1 MLQSAE
7 QSHRLGNL
15 QRLLQPRHIAFI
27 GGHKAALAMEQCLAA
42 GFTGDVWPVNPGRAQ
57 MAGRPCHRAVAELPA
72 PPDAA
77 FIAVPREATVA
88 VVEDLAAMGAGGC
101 VCYAAGFAELGAE
114 GAALQDRL
122 VTAAGQMALIGPN
135 CYGLLNYL
143 DGVALWPDLH
153 GGGRVERGVA
163 IVSQSGNIALNLTM
177 NQRSV
182 PLAYVISVGNQAVT
196 GLGDCIDALIADP
209 RVTAIG
215 LYIEGW
221 RDLAGFSRAAAA
233 ALSKGVPLVALTVGS
248 SPVGRR
254 LALSHTASLAGGAV
268 LAQALFQRLG
278 IIQVKTLPSFM
289 ETLKFLALNGP
300 LDGNRLMLMTC
311 SGGEAALVADLAEP
325 RGLELAELSEVQAT
339 ALRTLLPDFATV
351 SNPLDYNT
359 GIWGDP
365 VALEAC
371 FATMMAGE
379 SDATLLVLDTPK
391 ADLAGREDWDQ
402 PIAAMIGAR
411 ARHGRPAAVACSLP
425 ELLPESARARL
436 VAHGVVPLHGLDE
449 AVTALAGAAWYG
461 RRRQELAGRVLAL
474 PGPAALPGET
484 RVLDEWDSK
493 LALEAAGV
501 AVPAGRRTTPRDA
514 PEVAAEL
521 GFPVVLK
528 ALGVAHKTEAG
539 AVALGLEDR
548 AAVAAAA
555 ERLAALSERLL
566 VESMV
571 SGAVAELLVGV
582 GHDPQFGLALV
593 IGAGGELV
601 ELIDDTAT
609 LLLPTDRAAV
619 AEALES
625 LKVCRLLDGY
635 RGRPKG
641 DKAAVIQAMLA
652 IAAFAQDRRNELLEL
667 DVNPLLVL
675 PEGVVAADA
684 LLCLADP

>member
-1 MLQSAE
+1 MSPDVLQSTNH
-7 QSHRLGNL
+7 SPRLGNL

-27 GGHKAALAMEQCLAA
+27 GGEKAALAMAQCLAA
-42 GFTGDVWPVNPGRAQ
+42 GFTGEVWSVNPGRAQ
-57 MAGRPCHRAVAELPA
+57 MAGRPCYGSVAELPA

-88 VVEDLAAMGAGGC
+88 VVEDLAVLGAGGC

-114 GAALQDRL
+114 GRALQDRL
-122 VTAAGQMALIGPN
+122 AAAAGEMALIGPN

-182 PLAYVISVGNQAVT
+182 PLAYVISVGNKAVT
-196 GLGDCIDALIADP
+196 GLGDCIEALIADP
-209 RVTAIG
+209 RVAAIG
-215 LYIEGW
+215 LYIEGL
-221 RDLAGFSRAAAA
+221 RDVVGFSRAAAA
-233 ALSKGVPLVALTVGS
+233 ALAKGVPLVALTVGS
-248 SPVGRR
+248 SHVGRR
-254 LALSHTASLAGGAV
+254 LALSHTASLAGEAA

-278 IIQVKTLPSFM
+278 IVQVNALPALL

-325 RGLELAELSEVQAT
+325 RGLELAELSEGQAT
-339 ALRTLLPDFATV
+339 ALRRLLSDFATV

-391 ADLAGREDWDQ
+391 ADLAGCEDWDQ
-402 PIAAMIGAR
+402 PITAMIGAR

-425 ELLPESARARL
+425 ELLHEPARARMA
-436 VAHGVVPLHGLDE
+436 AHGVVPLHGLDE

-461 RRRQELAGRVLAL
+461 RRCLELEGRVLAL
-474 PGPAALPGET
+474 PGPAALSGEA
-484 RVLDEWDSK
+484 RMLDEWDSK
-493 LALEAAGV
+493 EALKAVGV
-501 AVPAGRRTTPRDA
+501 AVPMGRQTTAREA

-521 GFPVVLK
+521 GFPVALK

-539 AVALGLEDR
+539 AVVLGLEDQ

-555 ERLAALSERLL
+555 ERLTAQSERLL

-582 GHDPQFGLALV
+582 EHDPQ
-593 IGAGGELV
+593 
-601 ELIDDTAT
+601 
-609 LLLPTDRAAV
+609 
-619 AEALES
+619 
-625 LKVCRLLDGY
+625 LKVYRLLDGY

-641 DKAAVIQAMLA
+641 DKAAVIDAVLA
-652 IAAFAQDRRNELLEL
+652 IAAFAQEHRHELLEL

-684 LLCLADP
+684 LLCLTER

>member
-1 MLQSAE
+1 VLQSAE
-7 QSHRLGNL
+7 HSPRIGNL

-27 GGHKAALAMEQCLAA
+27 GGEKAALAMAQCLAA
-42 GFTGDVWPVNPGRAQ
+42 GFAGEVWPVNPGRAQ
-57 MAGRPCHRAVAELPA
+57 MAGCPCYPTVAELPA

-77 FIAVPREATVA
+77 FIAVPKEATVA
-88 VVEDLAAMGAGGC
+88 VVEDLAAIGAGGC

-122 VTAAGQMALIGPN
+122 VAAAGQMALIGPN

-153 GGGRVERGVA
+153 GGCWVEQGVA

-196 GLGDCIDALIADP
+196 GIGDCIEALIADP
-209 RVTAIG
+209 RVAAIG

-221 RDLAGFSRAAAA
+221 SDLAGFSRAAAA
-233 ALSKGVPLVALTVGS
+233 ALSKGVPLVALTAGS
-248 SPVGRR
+248 SEVGRR
-254 LALSHTASLAGGAV
+254 LALSHTASLAGETT
-268 LAQALFQRLG
+268 LAQAVFRRLG
-278 IIQVKTLPSFM
+278 IFQVNSLPSFM
-289 ETLKFLALNGP
+289 EALKFLALNGP

-325 RGLELAELSEVQAT
+325 RGLELAELNEPQT
-339 ALRTLLPDFATV
+339 RALRRQLPDFATV

-391 ADLAGREDWDQ
+391 ADLAGCEDWDQ
-402 PIAAMIGAR
+402 PITAMIGAR

-425 ELLPESARARL
+425 ELLHEPARARMA
-436 VAHGVVPLHGLDE
+436 AHGVVPLHGLDE
-449 AVTALAGAAWYG
+449 AVTALAGAVWYG
-461 RRRQELAGRVLAL
+461 RRCLELKGRALAL
-474 PGPAALPGET
+474 PGPAALPGEA

-493 LALEAAGV
+493 QALKAAGV
-501 AVPAGRRTTPRDA
+501 LVPMGRQTTAREA
-514 PEVAAEL
+514 PDVAAEL
-521 GFPVVLK
+521 GFPVALK

-539 AVALGLEDR
+539 AVALGLEDQ

-555 ERLAALSERLL
+555 DRLAAQSERLL

-571 SGAVAELLVGV
+571 SGVVAELLVGV
-582 GHDPQFGLALV
+582 EHDPQFGLALV

-619 AEALES
+619 AEAVES
-625 LKVCRLLDGY
+625 LKVCRLLAGY

-641 DKAAVIQAMLA
+641 DMAAVIQAVLA
-652 IAAFAQDRRNELLEL
+652 IAGFAQEHRHELLEL

-684 LLCLADP
+684 LLCLAER